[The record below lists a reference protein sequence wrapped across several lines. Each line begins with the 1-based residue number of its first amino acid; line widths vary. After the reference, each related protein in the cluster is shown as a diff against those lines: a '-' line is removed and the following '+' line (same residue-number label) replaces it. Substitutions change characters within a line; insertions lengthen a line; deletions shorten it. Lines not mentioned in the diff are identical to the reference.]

1 MCDVGRCFVTVV
13 LLVDADVR
21 DAVVEAV
28 KCEELAVALLEAAF
42 VGGFMDGWGGRAML
56 FVVVAVGTVDDEE
69 LSSGAVESVV
79 VCWSDGNVESEV
91 FGTVEGRVDF
101 VTGLTVDRDEAAV
114 VVVVELTGGFGF
126 VVVVEEG
133 LEWTSR

>member
-42 VGGFMDGWGGRAML
+42 VGGFMDG
-56 FVVVAVGTVDDEE
+56 
-69 LSSGAVESVV
+69 
-79 VCWSDGNVESEV
+79 
-91 FGTVEGRVDF
+91 
-101 VTGLTVDRDEAAV
+101 
-114 VVVVELTGGFGF
+114 
-126 VVVVEEG
+126 
-133 LEWTSR
+133 